1 MTHLVVCSD
10 SYCKNENKL
19 FVRMDCYKLP
29 LSNAANKST
38 YHTYMQKKVWSYNM
52 TCYMRTVNITFHKVH

>member
-1 MTHLVVCSD
+1 
-10 SYCKNENKL
+10 
-19 FVRMDCYKLP
+19 MDCYKLP

-38 YHTYMQKKVWSYNM
+38 YHTYMQKKVWSYKAM